1 MNLNLEIRR
10 KHFNNFI
17 KEGNKNMNYR
27 ISNEMSKKAKSII
40 EVDELKERLV
50 VLNDQLNFLGDSSE
64 CKKVANEH
72 EISVAKS
79 ELEKVLEIT
88 SSLNFKKEQLQVQ
101 LNKYLLDF
109 DIINSAKIKTQ
120 LSDIDMNIQNLKC
133 QESQYRDIINSD
145 KLEYENQMLK
155 IKEKYDNEDII
166 HNPIDNSDFSD
177 SVISDYKKS
186 RASKLLHQ
194 FLDSLTEEK
203 QNEILESNENL
214 KGYLN
219 VGENI

>member
-40 EVDELKERLV
+40 EGDELKERLV

-79 ELEKVLEIT
+79 ELEKILEIT

-133 QESQYRDIINSD
+133 QESQYRDIINGD